1 MFSPEHIFMNN
12 FDYDDDDKYGTNRAP
27 DEASDEDY
35 EGGYE
40 LWSGKLFLQARL
52 LYFL

>member
-1 MFSPEHIFMNN
+1 MFSLEHIFMNN
-12 FDYDDDDKYGTNRAP
+12 FDYDDDKYGTNRAP

-40 LWSGKLFLQARL
+40 I
-52 LYFL
+52 